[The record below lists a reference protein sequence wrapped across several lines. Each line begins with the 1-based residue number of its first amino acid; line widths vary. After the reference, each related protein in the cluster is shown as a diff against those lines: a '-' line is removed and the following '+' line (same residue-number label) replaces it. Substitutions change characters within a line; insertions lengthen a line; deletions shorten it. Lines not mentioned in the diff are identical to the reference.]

1 MKLPW
6 KKLRPMEELQ
16 ARACDIPGCAGA
28 GEHRA
33 PKSRQRLRDF
43 YWFCLDH
50 VRAYNLNWDYFQG
63 MSQSEIEKHMH
74 EAVTWERPTWQPR
87 MRGAPDVE
95 KLRKTIH
102 QGFRFSG
109 SGFFASDDP
118 ENEETRIPEIPSAE
132 LEALAVLG
140 INPPT
145 DMAEIK
151 AQYKKLVKKH
161 HPDANGGD
169 RRAEEMIKRINVSY
183 GILKIAYERFNAME
197 TTS

>member
-6 KKLRPMEELQ
+6 KKIWPDETPQ
-16 ARACDIPGCAGA
+16 TRACDIPGCPGH

-33 PKSRQRLRDF
+33 PKSRLLLREF

-63 MSQSEIEKHMH
+63 MSQSEIERHMH
-74 EAVTWERPTWQPR
+74 EAVTWERPTWEPR
-87 MRGAPDVE
+87 QRVAPDVE
-95 KLRKTIH
+95 KLRQTLH
-102 QGFRFSG
+102 RGFRFSG
-109 SGFFASDDP
+109 AGFFSDDDP
-118 ENEETRIPEIPSAE
+118 ENDPPRIPDIPSAD
-132 LEALAVLG
+132 LEALAILG
-140 INPPT
+140 ISPPT

-169 RRAEEMIKRINVSY
+169 KQAEEMIKRINVSY
-183 GILKIAYERFNAME
+183 GILKLAYERYTNLE
-197 TTS
+197 TGS